1 MQRNLFTY
9 IWRHSRP
16 EQIVILGLVVLA
28 QVFYFLSLTVPK
40 SVINNGIQGNAFKDS
55 KTIPFLVWE
64 LDLSAILP
72 GKVIRIFDGFQ
83 VDQLGYLV
91 TMSFVFLGAVV
102 VNGLFKK
109 TINTQKGRMGER
121 MLRRLRYEL
130 YDRILR
136 FPPAHFRKVKQAELA
151 TMIKDEVEPL
161 GGFIGDAFVQPM
173 FLGGQA
179 LTAILFIMLQNWLL
193 GIIVVVLLGVQ
204 MAIVPRLRRPVLVL
218 GRQRQIT
225 ARQLAGRIAETA
237 DGVHEIHIHGA
248 ANYERADIS
257 ERLGR
262 IFKIRFDLYQ
272 KKFVAKFWNNFL
284 SQATPFA
291 IYLVGGYFAI
301 TGQMDVGAVVGVLLA
316 YKDLP
321 SPIKEL
327 IDWDQQRQDV
337 QIKYEQVIDQFQP
350 EGMMPEQLQ
359 AIPDGPPPPLGREL
373 ALAGVTVSEDGR
385 VKQLDSVSLV
395 AADLQ
400 QACGDRRLELGQGRA
415 WARCWRGSP
424 CRAAARSSSTAT
436 ISSSCP
442 NTCWAR
448 APPMS
453 ARRPT
458 SSRCRCAT
466 TCCSA

>member
-1 MQRNLFTY
+1 
-9 IWRHSRP
+9 
-16 EQIVILGLVVLA
+16 
-28 QVFYFLSLTVPK
+28 
-40 SVINNGIQGNAFKDS
+40 
-55 KTIPFLVWE
+55 
-64 LDLSAILP
+64 
-72 GKVIRIFDGFQ
+72 
-83 VDQLGYLV
+83 
-91 TMSFVFLGAVV
+91 
-102 VNGLFKK
+102 
-109 TINTQKGRMGER
+109 
-121 MLRRLRYEL
+121 
-130 YDRILR
+130 
-136 FPPAHFRKVKQAELA
+136 
-151 TMIKDEVEPL
+151 
-161 GGFIGDAFVQPM
+161 
-173 FLGGQA
+173 
-179 LTAILFIMLQNWLL
+179 
-193 GIIVVVLLGVQ
+193 
-204 MAIVPRLRRPVLVL
+204 MAIIPRLRKPVLML
-218 GRQRQIT
+218 GRQRQIS

-237 DGVHEIHIHGA
+237 DGINEIHIHGA

-350 EGMMPEQLQ
+350 EGMMPEELQ
-359 AIPDGPPPPLGREL
+359 AIPDGPPPPLGAEL

-385 VKQLDSVSLV
+385 VKQLDSRV
-395 AADLQ
+395 AHPADCR
-400 QACGDRRLELGQGRA
+400 AAGRDRRLELGQGGA
-415 WARCWRGSP
+415 GPGAGAAGGALP
-424 CRAAARSSSTAT
+424 AARSSSTART
-436 ISSSCP
+436 SSSSP
-442 NTCWAR
+442 NTSWAR
-448 APPMS
+448 GPPMS
-453 ARRPT
+453 GRRPI